1 MFVGKREVGMPSK
14 QHGFSLIEIMISFI
28 LIGVGA
34 LGLVKLQAYIELRA
48 DYAMHSIEALNLAEQ
63 KLEWFRTR
71 GGYFCSPPSMPA
83 ANFDTNIVSGG
94 RYYAPPL
101 YTLSWSVPTAT
112 LSGALKTI
120 HMEALWQ
127 DRHGKIQSV
136 ELKTMISKHSEF
148 D

>member
-14 QHGFSLIEIMISFI
+14 QYGFSLIEIMISFI

-71 GGYFCSPPSMPA
+71 GALSAVPSMPA
-83 ANFDTNIVSGG
+83 ANFDTNIVSGEDTTH
-94 RYYAPPL
+94 PL

>member
-1 MFVGKREVGMPSK
+1 MRNK
-14 QHGFSLIEIMISFI
+14 QRGFSLIEVMISFV

-34 LGLVKLQAYIELRA
+34 LGLVKLQAYIEQRA

-71 GGYFCSPPSMPA
+71 GASSALPTMPA
-83 ANFDTNIVSGG
+83 ANFDTNIVSGNDVSH
-94 RYYAPPL
+94 PL
-101 YTLSWSVPTAT
+101 YTLSWSVPAAT
-112 LSGALKTI
+112 LSGALKTVHI
-120 HMEALWQ
+120 EALWQ
-127 DRHGKIQSV
+127 DRHGETQSI

>member
-1 MFVGKREVGMPSK
+1 MTSNGKKEAGMHNK
-14 QHGFSLIEIMISFI
+14 QRGFSLIEIMISFV

-34 LGLVKLQAYIELRA
+34 LGLVKLQAYIEQRA

-71 GGYFCSPPSMPA
+71 GTSSAVPAMPF
-83 ANFDTNIVSGG
+83 ANFDTSIVSGNDTSN
-94 RYYAPPL
+94 PQ

-120 HMEALWQ
+120 HIEASWQ
-127 DRHGKIQSV
+127 DRHGEKQSV

>member
-1 MFVGKREVGMPSK
+1 MRNK
-14 QHGFSLIEIMISFI
+14 QRGFSLIEVMISFV

-34 LGLVKLQAYIELRA
+34 LGLVKLQAYIEQRA

-71 GGYFCSPPSMPA
+71 GASSALPTMPA
-83 ANFDTNIVSGG
+83 ANFDTNIVSGNDVSH
-94 RYYAPPL
+94 PS
-101 YTLSWSVPTAT
+101 YTLSWDVSNASGV
-112 LSGALKTI
+112 LSSALKNI
-120 HMEALWQ
+120 RIEASWM
-127 DRHGKIQSV
+127 DRHGETQSI

>member
-1 MFVGKREVGMPSK
+1 MHNK
-14 QHGFSLIEIMISFI
+14 QLGFSLIEVMISFV

-34 LGLVKLQAYIELRA
+34 LGLVKLQAYIEQRA

-71 GGYFCSPPSMPA
+71 GASSALPTMSA
-83 ANFDTNIVSGG
+83 ANFDTNIVSGNDVSH
-94 RYYAPPL
+94 PL
-101 YTLSWSVPTAT
+101 YTLSWSVPAAT

-120 HMEALWQ
+120 HIEALWQ
-127 DRHGKIQSV
+127 DRHGETQSV

>member
-1 MFVGKREVGMPSK
+1 MHCK
-14 QHGFSLIEIMISFI
+14 QCGFSLIEVLISFL

-48 DYAMHSIEALNLAEQ
+48 DNAMRSIEALNLAEQ

-71 GGYFCSPPSMPA
+71 GALSAEPTLPA
-83 ANFDTNIVSGG
+83 ANFDTSIVSGEDTTH
-94 RYYAPPL
+94 PI
-101 YTLSWSVPTAT
+101 YTLSWSIPPAT
-112 LSGALKTI
+112 LSGSLKTI
-120 HMEALWQ
+120 LIEVLWQ
-127 DRHGKIQSV
+127 DRHGEIQSV

>member
-1 MFVGKREVGMPSK
+1 MRNK
-14 QHGFSLIEIMISFI
+14 QRGFSLIEVMISFV

-34 LGLVKLQAYIELRA
+34 LGLVKLQAYIEQRA

-71 GGYFCSPPSMPA
+71 GASSALPTMPA
-83 ANFDTNIVSGG
+83 ANFDTNIVSGNDVSH
-94 RYYAPPL
+94 PL
-101 YTLSWSVPTAT
+101 YTLSWSVPSAT
-112 LSGALKTI
+112 LSGALKNI
-120 HMEALWQ
+120 HIEVLWQ
-127 DRHGKIQSV
+127 DRHGETQSV